1 MKLIVITVILVAVYI
16 IQREIYNTYWNRK
29 LTTSLKFSK
38 EYLECGEKAK
48 LDGYYTKKLKKG
60 GFKGKIYRK

>member
-38 EYLECGEKAK
+38 EYLECG
-48 LDGYYTKKLKKG
+48 
-60 GFKGKIYRK
+60 